1 MTSRTTD
8 FIPIPEDRSHAD
20 RFRLWF
26 SLFAGMVAWAA
37 QLWISWAMVPSVCS
51 GASTIRLQVV
61 TIVSAL
67 VALAGLI
74 VGLRFWRDSDRRPAD
89 MRAAAALETNQ
100 FMATLGIASS
110 AIFLVLILMGAVG
123 PFVLVPCG
131 AS

>member
-8 FIPIPEDRSHAD
+8 FTPIPEDRSDAE
-20 RFRLWF
+20 RFQLWF

-37 QLWISWAMVPSVCS
+37 QLWVSWAMVPAVCS
-51 GASTIRLQVV
+51 GASTTRLQVV

-67 VALAGLI
+67 VALAGLV
-74 VGLRFWRDSDRRPAD
+74 VGIRLRRDSDRRPAD
-89 MRAAAALETNQ
+89 MRAATARETNQ
-100 FMATLGIASS
+100 FMATLGVASS
-110 AIFLVLILMGAVG
+110 AIFLLLILMSAVG